1 MEGIVARIVIIVGN
15 PRKETFSEALA
26 AAYQR
31 GAEAAG
37 HQVSLFSLSR
47 MEFDPILR
55 NGFSKPL
62 QPLEPDLVAAQSA
75 IGAADHL
82 VLIFPL
88 WFGTLPALL
97 KGFIE
102 RVFQPGFAIT
112 GSIRDGTYRAMLSK
126 KSARVIITMGMPG
139 LVYRWYYGAHCA
151 KMLRRNIL
159 EFVGFKPVRTTIHG
173 MIEAVSNETRATWL
187 TEAENLGRRAA

>member
-1 MEGIVARIVIIVGN
+1 VARIVIIVGN

-37 HQVSLFSLSR
+37 HQVSLFVLSR
-47 MEFDPILR
+47 MEFDPILH
-55 NGFSKPL
+55 NGFSKP
-62 QPLEPDLVAAQSA
+62 QPLEPDLAAAQTA

-112 GSIRDGTYRAMLSK
+112 AA
-126 KSARVIITMGMPG
+126 SARAPIAPCCP
-139 LVYRWYYGAHCA
+139 RS
-151 KMLRRNIL
+151 R
-159 EFVGFKPVRTTIHG
+159 PV
-173 MIEAVSNETRATWL
+173 SS
-187 TEAENLGRRAA
+187 

>member
-1 MEGIVARIVIIVGN
+1 MARIVIIVGN

-37 HQVSLFSLSR
+37 HQVSLFVLSR
-47 MEFDPILR
+47 MAFDPILHD
-55 NGFSKPL
+55 GFSKP
-62 QPLEPDLVAAQSA
+62 QPLEPDLADAQTA

-126 KSARVIITMGMPG
+126 KSARVIMTMGMPG

-173 MIEAVSNETRATWL
+173 MIEAVSNEKRATWL
-187 TEAENLGRRAA
+187 LEAEELGKRAV